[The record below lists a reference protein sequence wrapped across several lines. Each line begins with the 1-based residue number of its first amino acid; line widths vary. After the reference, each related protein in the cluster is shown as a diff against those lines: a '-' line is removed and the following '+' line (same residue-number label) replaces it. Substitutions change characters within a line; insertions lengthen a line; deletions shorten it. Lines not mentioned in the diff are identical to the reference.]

1 MSSQD
6 KFIKIK
12 EASRE
17 LLSITEDRINELLID
32 LSKDII
38 SEIPTLLSEN
48 LKDLERMDKN
58 DPKYDRLKLT
68 EQRIKDISDSLIQLT
83 KLKSPIGEILTERTM
98 PNGLKLLKKRVPM
111 GVIGI
116 IYESRPNVTI
126 DVFALCIK
134 TKNACILK
142 GGKEAENS
150 NKALTDLIKRALKK
164 NNINEDVIQLLDGS
178 RESTAELL
186 NATSY
191 VDLIIPRGS
200 QNLIEYVRQ
209 NSRIPVIETGAGIVH
224 IYYDETAD
232 KETGINTV
240 NNSKTRRVSVCNAL
254 DCLVI
259 NEKKIN
265 DLTDIALKLKENNV
279 EIYADEKAFKILED
293 TYPANLLF
301 HAKEEH
307 YGTEF
312 LSYKLA
318 VKTVNNLDEAI
329 DHISKYSSKHSEAII
344 SGSNEN
350 IEEFMNRVD
359 AAVVYSNTSTA
370 FTDGGEF
377 GLGAEIGISTQ
388 KMHARGPM
396 GLEEITSYKWIVY
409 GSGQIRK

>member
-1 MSSQD
+1 MSSRDQ
-6 KFIKIK
+6 FIKVK
-12 EASRE
+12 QASRE
-17 LLSITEDRINELLID
+17 LVSTADDRINQLLVEL
-32 LSKDII
+32 SSDII
-38 SEIPTLLSEN
+38 SGIPLLLLEN
-48 LKDLERMDKN
+48 QRDLDRMDAN

-68 EQRIKDISDSLIQLT
+68 GQRIKDISDSLIQLS

-142 GGKEAENS
+142 GGKEAEHS
-150 NKALTDLIKRALKK
+150 NNAITGIIKNALRK
-164 NNINEDVIQLLDGS
+164 NKINEDVIQLLDGG
-178 RESTAELL
+178 REATGELL
-186 NATSY
+186 NAISF

-200 QNLIEYVRQ
+200 QGLIDYVRQ
-209 NSRIPVIETGAGIVH
+209 NSRIPIIETGAGIVH
-224 IYYDETAD
+224 VYYDEFAD
-232 KETGINTV
+232 KTIGINAV
-240 NNSKTRRVSVCNAL
+240 YNSKTRRVSVCNAL

-259 NEKKIN
+259 YEKRIN

-279 EIYADEKAFKILED
+279 EIYADEKAYKILKD

-301 HAKEEH
+301 PAKEEH

-344 SGSNEN
+344 SGNNEN

-409 GSGQIRK
+409 GTGQVRK

>member
-1 MSSQD
+1 MLVELSS
-6 KFIKIK
+6 
-12 EASRE
+12 
-17 LLSITEDRINELLID
+17 
-32 LSKDII
+32 DII
-38 SEIPTLLSEN
+38 SGIPLLLLEN
-48 LKDLERMDKN
+48 QRDLDRMDAN

-68 EQRIKDISDSLIQLT
+68 GQRIKDISDSLIQLS

-142 GGKEAENS
+142 GGKEAEHS
-150 NKALTDLIKRALKK
+150 NNAITGIIKNALRK
-164 NNINEDVIQLLDGS
+164 NKINEDVIQLLDGG
-178 RESTAELL
+178 REATGELL
-186 NATSY
+186 NAISF

-200 QNLIEYVRQ
+200 QGLIDYVRQ
-209 NSRIPVIETGAGIVH
+209 NSRIPIIETGAGIVH
-224 IYYDETAD
+224 VYYDEFAD
-232 KETGINTV
+232 KTIGINAV
-240 NNSKTRRVSVCNAL
+240 YNSKTRRVSVCNAL

-259 NEKKIN
+259 YEKRIN

-279 EIYADEKAFKILED
+279 EIYADEKAYKILKD

-301 HAKEEH
+301 PAKEEH

-344 SGSNEN
+344 SGNNEN

-409 GSGQIRK
+409 GTGQVRK